1 MQPTMK
7 TVVLQAPGSIPTNAA
22 TTTTRLDCLGYD
34 YATIDLIMGIAG
46 DTAKPTTLSIV
57 EGDTTTY
64 ASASAITTL
73 TGGGV
78 GGFTIPALD
87 NTTMSVIQFRI
98 NLLKRKRYL
107 FTTLAPANVTNT
119 CIVAHLYKGE
129 EPYDAA
135 TQSTVVGTTNML
147 AMVED

>member
-1 MQPTMK
+1 
-7 TVVLQAPGSIPTNAA
+7 VPTNAA
-22 TTTTRLDCLGYD
+22 TGTTRLDCLGYD

-64 ASASAITTL
+64 ASASAITAL

-87 NTTMSVIQFRI
+87 NTTMSVIRI
-98 NLLKRKRYL
+98 NINLRGRKRYL
-107 FTTLAPANVTNT
+107 FTTFAPANVTNS
-119 CIVAHLYKGE
+119 CIVASLSKGE
-129 EPYDAA
+129 RPYDAA
-135 TQSTVVGTTNML
+135 TQSTVVGSSNVL
-147 AMVED
+147 ALITA